1 MSASSSGDVDLV
13 VSSPLAIDVI
23 VSWLVLR
30 SRFQL
35 FYSIQKFMAFIQY
48 THVDNSSL
56 KSRIRKIFKES
67 LLFEKEKDEN
77 AKKDVISMKS
87 HDEKEGEFS
96 DD

>member
-1 MSASSSGDVDLV
+1 
-13 VSSPLAIDVI
+13 
-23 VSWLVLR
+23 
-30 SRFQL
+30 
-35 FYSIQKFMAFIQY
+35 MAFIQY